1 MSINQKKNM
10 PRLLFA
16 LFTLTITISLFV
28 FPSSTQAKPIVIKM
42 CDIDPEFFLTLKKT
56 NGEFASTNI
65 KSKAFKK
72 FIESTT
78 NGKYEVKIYPNGQLG
93 GQREMLEMNSEG
105 TVHLTGCSA
114 SPIGN
119 FAPELMAFQI
129 PFIFKDVN
137 VALEV
142 MNGPVG
148 EELNELIVKR
158 RGIRYLYWGFEGYFN
173 IGNTKRPIV
182 VPSDLKGMKLRCS
195 TDAITTQILKF
206 AGATPTPMP
215 FGEIYTG
222 IQQGV
227 VDGAFTSIGLHA
239 AIKLH
244 ELEKYFNMA
253 DLFFGWSPISINEK
267 FYRSLSPHEQW
278 LFKRAAIKAIKTHLG
293 MYFWG
298 RDLWIEMFKKKGVKV
313 TIPTP
318 QQKSEWVKAI
328 KDPME
333 KWVRGQIG
341 NEWVDKVIEAS
352 KKAEMKLYGD
362 IK

>member
-1 MSINQKKNM
+1 MNFTKKNIVHI
-10 PRLLFA
+10 LFI
-16 LFTLTITISLFV
+16 LTITIVLLAFTS
-28 FPSSTQAKPIVIKM
+28 PAISKPVTIKM
-42 CDIDPEFFLTLKKT
+42 CDIDPAFLLTLNKT

-65 KSKAFKK
+65 KSQAFKK
-72 FIESTT
+72 YIESMTG
-78 NGKYEVKIYPNGQLG
+78 GKYEVKIFPNGQLG
-93 GQREMLEMNSEG
+93 GQTVMLELNSEG
-105 TVHLTGCSA
+105 TVQLTGCSA

-137 VALEV
+137 VAMKV

-158 RGIRYLYWGFEGYFN
+158 RGIRYLYWGFEGFFN
-173 IGNTKRPIV
+173 IGNKKRPIL

-239 AIKLH
+239 AIKLE
-244 ELEKYFNMA
+244 ELEKYMSMA

-278 LFKRAAIKAIKTHLG
+278 LFKKAAVKAIKTHLG

-298 RDLWIEMFKKKGVKV
+298 RDLWIESFRKKGVKV
-313 TIPTP
+313 SIPTP
-318 QQKSEWVKAI
+318 EQKAEWVKAI
-328 KDPME
+328 KEPME
-333 KWVRGQIG
+333 KWVRGKIG
-341 NEWVDKVIEAS
+341 DEWVDKVIKAS
-352 KKAEMKLYGD
+352 KKAEKELYGD

>member
-1 MSINQKKNM
+1 MSYNKKNLVRFM
-10 PRLLFA
+10 LFFLA
-16 LFTLTITISLFV
+16 VTLTLFMGTSPVLSKAIT
-28 FPSSTQAKPIVIKM
+28 IKM
-42 CDIDPEFFLTLKKT
+42 CDIDPEFHLTLNKT

-72 FIESTT
+72 YIESMTG
-78 NGKYEVKIYPNGQLG
+78 GKYEVKVFPNGQLG
-93 GQREMLEMNSEG
+93 GQTVMLELNSEG

-114 SPIGN
+114 SPVGN

-137 VALEV
+137 VAMKV

-173 IGNTKRPIV
+173 IGNKKRPIV
-182 VPSDLKGMKLRCS
+182 VPSDLRGMKLRCS

-206 AGATPTPMP
+206 AGGTPTPMP

-239 AIKLH
+239 AIKLE
-244 ELEKYFNMA
+244 ELEKYLNMA

-278 LFKRAAIKAIKTHLG
+278 QFKSAAIKAIKTHLG
-293 MYFWG
+293 MYCWG
-298 RDLWIEMFKKKGVKV
+298 RDLWIESFRKKGVEV
-313 TIPTP
+313 TIPTAA
-318 QQKSEWVKAI
+318 QKAEWVKAI
-328 KDPME
+328 KGPME
-333 KWVRGQIG
+333 KWVRGKIG
-341 NEWVDKVIEAS
+341 DEWVDKVTAAS
-352 KKAEMKLYGD
+352 KKAEKELYGN
-362 IK
+362 